1 MDIFQFL
8 GKTEYRSCEMAVN
21 FVQDDSDIESGHI
34 VAEIYGED
42 VIGWNKYIYALCAFN
57 ENSFYMDEA
66 NAYLDMIKIS
76 NQKSDITIP
85 ILFHLRN
92 GKIVDMRV
100 EFGTYGLRLEDERFA
115 DLEVRNYHVMN
126 IKTYKKTGKGW
137 LW

>member
-1 MDIFQFL
+1 MNILQFF

-21 FVQDDSDIESGHI
+21 FVQDESDIESGHI

-42 VIGWNKYIYALCAFN
+42 VIGWNKYIHALCAFR
-57 ENSFYMDEA
+57 EDSFYADEA
-66 NAYLDMIKIS
+66 LAYADMIRNS
-76 NQKSDITIP
+76 NKRSDVTIP

-100 EFGTYGLRLEDERFA
+100 EFGTYSLRVEDERFA

-126 IKTYKKTGKGW
+126 IKIYKKKNKGW
-137 LW
+137 L